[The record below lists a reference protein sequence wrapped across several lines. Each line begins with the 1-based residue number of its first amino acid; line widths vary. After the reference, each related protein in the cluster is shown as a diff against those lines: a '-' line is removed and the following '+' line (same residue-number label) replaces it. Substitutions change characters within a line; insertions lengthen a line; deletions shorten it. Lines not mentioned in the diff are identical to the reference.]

1 MQFIF
6 LSYLCGM
13 KKPRQPKQ
21 PQEANKYDKIIKEN
35 LEDVFIPLILNRYCP
50 NRKGLER
57 LADQFYTTEDRE
69 SDLLLKITSEND
81 VVSLLHVEFQ
91 SKPDYEMLFRMS
103 EYHGMIVRMYQ
114 LPVYHLLIELGS
126 EKANLETK
134 LPENLIFRGFE
145 ILRMDSLKYED
156 LIKSSIPAEIILA
169 ILSDFGGKKPQTII
183 RHIANQLRS
192 VSKSDAELKKYIS
205 QLNILARLRDLESLT
220 IQTVSKMPITFDID
234 NDSLVKIVRERDNR
248 ITIEKMLESGKL
260 AINEIAEFLRV
271 PEDFILQVKNELMK
285 VKKNKK
291 A

>member
-6 LSYLCGM
+6 LSYLCDM
-13 KKPRQPKQ
+13 KKKRQPKQ

-50 NRKGLER
+50 NRKSLER

-156 LIKSSIPAEIILA
+156 LIKSSVPAEIILT

-183 RHIANQLRS
+183 RHIAKQLHS

>member
-1 MQFIF
+1 
-6 LSYLCGM
+6 M
-13 KKPRQPKQ
+13 KKQRKPKQ
-21 PQEANKYDKIIKEN
+21 IQEANKYDKIIKEN
-35 LEDVFIPLILNRYCP
+35 IEDVFIPLILNRYCP

-57 LADQFYTTEDRE
+57 LTDQFYTTEDRE

-134 LPENLIFRGFE
+134 LPESLIFRGFE

-156 LIKSSIPAEIILA
+156 LIKSSVPAEIILT

-183 RHIANQLRS
+183 RHIAKQLRS

-234 NDSLVKIVRERDNR
+234 NDAIAKMAVERDR
-248 ITIEKMLESGKL
+248 RKTVETMLEEGSLSIKL
-260 AINEIAEFLRV
+260 IAN
-271 PEDFILQVKNELMK
+271 IMNLQESDVLQIQIELA
-285 VKKNKK
+285 KKNKK
-291 A
+291 K